1 MNLSTTYLGLPLKNP
16 LIAGASPL
24 SGRLDMCRRL
34 EDADAAAIVMHS
46 LFEEQITREQLAEFA
61 HTEYHA
67 ESYSEAT
74 SYFPDRDD
82 YALGPDRYLE
92 HIATVKAACDIP
104 VIGSLNGTT
113 TGGWIEHA
121 KLIQQAGADALELNV
136 YYVATD
142 PTESGSQVEN
152 RVCEVVSAVR
162 ETIEI
167 PIAVKLSQNYSSP
180 AHFCCQLG
188 TLGANGVVLF
198 NRFYQ
203 PDIDIEELDVAHRL
217 DLSNSTE
224 LRLRLRWAA
233 ILYGHFSGDIAL
245 SGGVHSVEDC
255 IKAIMAGA
263 RVAQLTSSLLKYG
276 PEHMGQLTL
285 KVANW
290 LTEHEYESLDQL
302 RGSMSHQHCP
312 DPAAYERGNYLKTL
326 QLWNV

>member
-1 MNLSTTYLGLPLKNP
+1 MNLDTTYLGLPLKNP
-16 LIAGASPL
+16 LVAGASPL
-24 SGRLDMCRRL
+24 SAKLDMCRRL
-34 EDADAAAIVMHS
+34 EDSGASAIVMHS
-46 LFEEQITREQLAEFA
+46 LFEEQVTRQQIAEFA

-67 ESYSEAT
+67 GQFAEAT
-74 SYFPDRDD
+74 SYFPDHDD
-82 YALGPDRYLE
+82 YRLGPDHYLE
-92 HIATVKAACDIP
+92 HIATVKSACDIP
-104 VIGSLNGTT
+104 VIGSLNGIS
-113 TGGWIEHA
+113 TGGWIEFA

-142 PTESGSQVEN
+142 PTESGSLVER
-152 RVCEVVSAVR
+152 RVYEVVSAVR
-162 ETIEI
+162 EIVEI

-180 AHFCCQLG
+180 AHLCVQLDA
-188 TLGANGVVLF
+188 LGANGVVLF

-217 DLSNSTE
+217 DLSNSPE

-233 ILYGHFSGDIAL
+233 ILYGHLKGDIAL
-245 SGGVHSVEDC
+245 SGGAHSLEDS
-255 IKAIMAGA
+255 IKALMAGA
-263 RVAQLTSSLLKYG
+263 TTVQFASALLKYG
-276 PEHMGQLTL
+276 PEHLRQLTL
-285 KVANW
+285 KLANW

>member
-1 MNLSTTYLGLPLKNP
+1 MNLATTYLGIPLKNP

-24 SGRLDMCRRL
+24 SAKLDMCRRL
-34 EDADAAAIVMHS
+34 EDADAAAIVMSS
-46 LFEEQITREQLAEFA
+46 LFEEQITRQQLAEFA
-61 HTEYHA
+61 HTESLA
-67 ESYSEAT
+67 GQFPEAT
-74 SYFPDRDD
+74 TFFPDLDD
-82 YALGPDRYLE
+82 YRLGPEHYLE
-92 HIATVKAACDIP
+92 HIAAVKTACDIP
-104 VIGSLNGTT
+104 VIASLNGTS

-121 KLIQQAGADALELNV
+121 KMIEQAGADALELNV

-142 PTESGSQVEN
+142 PTESGSEVER
-152 RVCEVVSAVR
+152 RVYEVVSAVR
-162 ETIEI
+162 EIITI

-180 AHFCCQLG
+180 AHFACQLG

-245 SGGVHSVEDC
+245 SGGVHSAEDC
-255 IKAIMAGA
+255 IKALMAGA
-263 RVAQLTSSLLKYG
+263 TVAQLTSSLLKYG
-276 PEHMGQLTL
+276 PEHIGQLSL

-290 LTEHEYESLDQL
+290 LSEHDYESLDQL